1 MAKLKKKKSYE
12 YSFAECILIKAH
24 KHCIRN
30 KEEILSSDLCGCFY
44 CLSLFKPDQII
55 DWLKEDEANTDIG
68 NIYTALCTC
77 GIDAVIGSASG
88 FPITKQFMQNMHAR
102 WFSIVD

>member
-1 MAKLKKKKSYE
+1 MMKLENTK
-12 YSFAECILIKAH
+12 YSECLFTESILVSAH

-44 CLSLFKPDQII
+44 CLSLFKPDRIV
-55 DWLKEDEANTDIG
+55 DWLKEDCTDTNSD

-77 GIDAVIGSASG
+77 GVDAVIGSASG
-88 FPITKQFMQNMHAR
+88 FPITTQFMQAMHAI
-102 WFSIVD
+102 WFSIDD

>member
-1 MAKLKKKKSYE
+1 MAKMKKKKSYE
-12 YSFAECILIKAH
+12 YSFAECILINAH

-55 DWLKEDEANTDIG
+55 DWLKDDEANTDIG

-88 FPITKQFMQNMHAR
+88 FPITKQFMQDMHAR

>member
-1 MAKLKKKKSYE
+1 MDIH
-12 YSFAECILIKAH
+12 FAESILIKAH

-44 CLSLFKPDQII
+44 CLSLFKPDRIV
-55 DWLKEDEANTDIG
+55 DWLKEDCTDTNSD

-77 GIDAVIGSASG
+77 GVDAVIGSASG
-88 FPITKQFMQNMHAR
+88 FPITTQFMQDMHAI
-102 WFSIVD
+102 WFNIDE